1 MKYST
6 NIWHPCTQMKDFEQV
21 PPLSINKTEG
31 SYIYTQDNRKL
42 FDAISSWWCKSLGH
56 RHPYIV
62 DRLKNQL
69 DKFEHTIFANTTND
83 EVERFSNRICKLTS
97 MDKTLYAADGSCA
110 VEIALKMTIHLR
122 QLKNQTSKTKFVCL
136 ENSYHGETL
145 ATMSVSDCGLYSK
158 PYETL
163 LFDSLI
169 IKDLPYVS
177 GKTDPL
183 WEDAKYHWDKTEE
196 FLEENKQSINALI
209 VEPLCQA
216 AGGMLLYSKD
226 YLNRLCSWC
235 KQNDVYIIFDE
246 IMTGVGRLG
255 KLFALDY
262 LDISP
267 DFLCI
272 SKGVT
277 SGVIPFSV
285 TLTKNQYY
293 DMFYKDKMS
302 EAFLHS
308 HTHSGNIL
316 GVVAANSVLDIFE
329 QESILNNVTELETIM
344 HNCFLEIQQ
353 EISIL
358 KNIRNLGGVIAVDLD
373 IDKYRFGFD
382 VYKESIKLG
391 ALLRPLGNT
400 LYWLPP
406 LNSSLDDIIHLKQV
420 TKRAIIN
427 ALEKLKL

>member
-1 MKYST
+1 
-6 NIWHPCTQMKDFEQV
+6 MKDFEQI
-21 PPLSINKTEG
+21 PPLNINKTEG
-31 SYIYTQDNRKL
+31 SYLYTQDNRKL

-62 DRLKNQL
+62 NRLKKQL
-69 DKFEHTIFANTTND
+69 DRFEHTIFANTTND
-83 EVERFSNRICKLTS
+83 EVEHFSKRICKLTS

-122 QLKNQTSKTKFVCL
+122 QIRNQTYKTKFVCF

-158 PYETL
+158 PYESL
-163 LFDSLI
+163 LFDSLTI
-169 IKDLPYVS
+169 TDIPYVK
-177 GKTDPL
+177 GKNDPL
-183 WEDAKYHWDKTEE
+183 WHNAEQAWHETQKS
-196 FLEENKQSINALI
+196 LEKNKESINALI
-209 VEPLCQA
+209 VEPICQG

-226 YLNRLCSWC
+226 YLNRLCKWC

-255 KLFALDY
+255 KLFAFDY
-262 LDISP
+262 LEILP

-272 SKGVT
+272 SKGIT
-277 SGVIPFSV
+277 SGTIPFSV

-293 DMFYKDKMS
+293 DMFYKDKIS

-316 GVVAANSVLDIFE
+316 GVVTANSVLDIFE
-329 QESILNNVTELETIM
+329 QENILHNVDELEKIM
-344 HNCFLEIQQ
+344 LASFLEIQQ
-353 EISIL
+353 EIPVF
-358 KNIRNLGGVIAVDLD
+358 KNIRNLGGMIAADLD
-373 IDKYRFGFD
+373 INKYRFGFD
-382 VYKESIKLG
+382 IYKEAIKLG

-400 LYWLPP
+400 IYWLPP
-406 LNSSLDDIIHLKQV
+406 LNSKLKDIITLKQI
-420 TKRAIIN
+420 TKKSIKNAI
-427 ALEKLKL
+427 EKL

>member
-6 NIWHPCTQMKDFEQV
+6 NIWHPCTQMKDFEKV
-21 PPLSINKTEG
+21 PPLNINKTEG
-31 SYIYTQDNRKL
+31 SYIYTKDNRKL

-62 DRLKNQL
+62 NRLKNQL

-122 QLKNQTSKTKFVCL
+122 QLRDQKSKTKFVCL

-169 IKDLPYVS
+169 IKDLPYVN

-183 WEDAKYHWDKTEE
+183 WEDAKQHWNNTQK
-196 FLEENKQSINALI
+196 FLEQNKQSINALI
-209 VEPLCQA
+209 VEPLCQG

-235 KQNDVYIIFDE
+235 KQNDIYIIFDE

-262 LDISP
+262 LDASP

-272 SKGVT
+272 SKGIT

-293 DMFYKDKMS
+293 DMFYKDKVS

-329 QESILNNVTELETIM
+329 QENILNNIIELETLM
-344 HNCFLEIQQ
+344 YNCFLEIQQ
-353 EISIL
+353 EIPIF
-358 KNIRNLGGVIAVDLD
+358 KNIRNLGGMIAADLD

-406 LNSSLDDIIHLKQV
+406 LNSKPDDIIYLKKV
-420 TKRAIIN
+420 TKQAIIN
-427 ALEKLKL
+427 ALKQLS